1 MLQIQWLPLKKLY
14 RLSTFHAFKIKKKK
28 LNNLLLLCYL
38 HWLAS
43 TATKRHVTHKYRG
56 QTWMHAALLSFSAL
70 VFIPFDPHF
79 VLQTKQ
85 YKYIY
90 KVSALI
96 ETESG
101 TNFFLIFF
109 LGWVQMVI
117 FLKRVVYLL
126 IPMLESSFARL
137 CVWSTRRPIGKDI
150 PSITYYLHELK
161 IH

>member
-1 MLQIQWLPLKKLY
+1 MSKLYGTNLYANSLSYHSVIHVTNSMATLKKIVPAKHFSCLQNFFFFFLG
-14 RLSTFHAFKIKKKK
+14 REK
-28 LNNLLLLCYL
+28 LNNSLLCYL

-85 YKYIY
+85 YKLY
-90 KVSALI
+90 KVSAVI

-101 TNFFLIFF
+101 TNFFFF
-109 LGWVQMVI
+109 LGSNGNI
-117 FLKRVVYLL
+117 
-126 IPMLESSFARL
+126 S
-137 CVWSTRRPIGKDI
+137 
-150 PSITYYLHELK
+150 
-161 IH
+161 